1 MAQNRASV
9 NLKFKFS
16 LPMNNPENISLKM
29 WHTSAVVDINTEQ
42 IKQEISQQDAELL
55 NLLASDDNSFRL
67 LTGSV

>member
-1 MAQNRASV
+1 
-9 NLKFKFS
+9 
-16 LPMNNPENISLKM
+16 MNNPENISLKM